1 MKEVIIY
8 STPTCAYCKA
18 TKAFFKEHDVAYTDY
33 DVAAD
38 KDKAQEM
45 INKSGQMGT
54 PVIFIGD
61 DMVIGFDEGRLKQL
75 LGIA

>member
-1 MKEVIIY
+1 MKEVTIY
-8 STPTCAYCKA
+8 STPTCAYCRA
-18 TKAFFKEHDVAYTDY
+18 TKAFLKEHNVAYTDY

-45 INKSGQMGT
+45 IKRSGQMGT
-54 PVIFIGD
+54 PVVFIGE
-61 DMVIGFDEGRLKQL
+61 DMVVGFDEGRLKQL